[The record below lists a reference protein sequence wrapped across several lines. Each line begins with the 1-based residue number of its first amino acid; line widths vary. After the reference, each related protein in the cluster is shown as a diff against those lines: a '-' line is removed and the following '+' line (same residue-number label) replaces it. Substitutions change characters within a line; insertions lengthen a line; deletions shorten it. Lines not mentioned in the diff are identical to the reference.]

1 MAEQLPR
8 PDEVA
13 GALATFPPKL
23 SVLQRFA
30 AFPEFVFESQV
41 KSVTGAELPPGP
53 NRVLLQFMESFEA
66 SMAGVTPP
74 AGAGLPFPF
83 PRAGGGGA
91 QAVGETTTEATLT
104 PRRFEIR

>member
-8 PDEVA
+8 PEEVA
-13 GALATFPPKL
+13 GALASFPPKL

-41 KSVTGAELPPGP
+41 KSVTGTELPPGP

-66 SMAGVTPP
+66 SMAGATPP
-74 AGAGLPFPF
+74 AGLPFPF
-83 PRAGGGGA
+83 PRAGGGGGG
-91 QAVGETTTEATLT
+91 QATSVGELQEV

>member
-1 MAEQLPR
+1 VAEQLPR
-8 PDEVA
+8 PEEVA

-23 SVLQRFA
+23 SVLQKFT
-30 AFPEFVFESQV
+30 AFPEFMFESQV

-53 NRVLLQFMESFEA
+53 NRMLLQFMESFET

-74 AGAGLPFPF
+74 AGLPFF
-83 PRAGGGGA
+83 PRAGGGGGA
-91 QAVGETTTEATLT
+91 QATSVGELSEAT

>member
-1 MAEQLPR
+1 LAEQLPR
-8 PDEVA
+8 PEDVA

-30 AFPEFVFESQV
+30 TFPELTFESQV
-41 KSVTGAELPPGP
+41 KSVTGVELPPGP

-74 AGAGLPFPF
+74 AGLQGLPFPV
-83 PRAGGGGA
+83 PRATGGGG
-91 QAVGETTTEATLT
+91 GSTTSSEEVRTTG
-104 PRRFEIR
+104 RFEIR

>member
-8 PDEVA
+8 PEDVA

-30 AFPEFVFESQV
+30 TFPELTFESQV
-41 KSVTGAELPPGP
+41 KSVTGVELPPGP

-66 SMAGVTPP
+66 SMTGATPP
-74 AGAGLPFPF
+74 AGLPFPF

-91 QAVGETTTEATLT
+91 QTTSVGELSEAT

>member
-8 PDEVA
+8 PEEVA

-23 SVLQRFA
+23 SVLQRFV
-30 AFPEFVFESQV
+30 AFPEFTFESQV
-41 KSVTGAELPPGP
+41 KSVTGVELPPGP

-74 AGAGLPFPF
+74 AGLPFPF